1 MSGDQGPA
9 GGGQGPVHGG
19 GGPTTGGQVPVGG
32 GPADGGHGPV
42 RGGQGP
48 ASRNQGPAGGGGV
61 PGDRITL
68 RGLRARGYHGVFEH
82 ERRDGQEFVIDAV
95 LWTDTTA
102 AAAGDDLAGTADY
115 GALAGRLVAVVT
127 GEPVNLIETLASRLA
142 AACLADPAVREA
154 EVTVHKPQA
163 PIPFPFDDVAVTIRR
178 ARA

>member
-1 MSGDQGPA
+1 MSGGQGPGHGGDGPAGGGQGPVGGGQGPA
-9 GGGQGPVHGG
+9 GGGQGP
-19 GGPTTGGQVPVGG
+19 
-32 GPADGGHGPV
+32 ADGS
-42 RGGQGP
+42 Q
-48 ASRNQGPAGGGGV
+48 GGV

-95 LWTDTTA
+95 LWTDTTVA
-102 AAAGDDLAGTADY
+102 AEGDDLAGTADY

-178 ARA
+178 GRV

>member
-1 MSGDQGPA
+1 VDRDQD
-9 GGGQGPVHGG
+9 PVDEG
-19 GGPTTGGQVPVGG
+19 
-32 GPADGGHGPV
+32 
-42 RGGQGP
+42 R
-48 ASRNQGPAGGGGV
+48 GGV

-68 RGLRARGYHGVFEH
+68 RGLRARGHHGVFEH

-102 AAAGDDLAGTADY
+102 AAEADDLAGTADY

-127 GEPVNLIETLASRLA
+127 GEPVDLIETLASRLA
-142 AACLADPAVREA
+142 AACLADPAVHQA

-178 ARA
+178 GRA